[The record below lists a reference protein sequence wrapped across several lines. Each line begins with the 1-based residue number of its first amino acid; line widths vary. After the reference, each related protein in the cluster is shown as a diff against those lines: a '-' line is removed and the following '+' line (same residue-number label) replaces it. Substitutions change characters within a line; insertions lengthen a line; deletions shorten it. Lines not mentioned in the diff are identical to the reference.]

1 MSFFAGIFAAISA
14 AFAGLF
20 GMGAST
26 AIEVPMPPVPVAE
39 ERPIAQSAP
48 APVDENQVSASAS
61 SDADLGADLLKLDA
75 QLKASA
81 SDTALIETSLND
93 KPVAQTE

>member
-26 AIEVPMPPVPVAE
+26 AVEAPTPPAPVAE
-39 ERPIAQSAP
+39 ERPIAQP
-48 APVDENQVSASAS
+48 APVPADETQVSATAS
-61 SDADLGADLLKLDA
+61 TDADLTADLLKLDA

-81 SDTALIETSLND
+81 ADAALIDTSLND